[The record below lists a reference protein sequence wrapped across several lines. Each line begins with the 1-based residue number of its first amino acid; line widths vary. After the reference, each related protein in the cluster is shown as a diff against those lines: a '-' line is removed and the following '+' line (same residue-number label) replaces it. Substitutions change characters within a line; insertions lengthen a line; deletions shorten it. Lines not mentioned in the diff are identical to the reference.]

1 MLSRHLVHS
10 SAIEGLDQTLYK
22 GSESPAEADN
32 KKATKSYFLRQCARN
47 RRLARRLACSKM
59 WHTENEWPWEC
70 FMLREVCVC
79 VRMCWQNWLC
89 SQFCPVSVAVLLLTA
104 DWIGF
109 IWTVCALYFSV
120 TAPPSRKTLS
130 ILTGEICGC
139 ARLLRC
145 VEKRNIQHYHMAS
158 RKHCVCWYSDSH
170 HHSEWLNHPF
180 S

>member
-22 GSESPAEADN
+22 GSESAAEADN

-47 RRLARRLACSKM
+47 RRLARRRAAKYDTLKMSDLGSILCSGK
-59 WHTENEWPWEC
+59 
-70 FMLREVCVC
+70 CVC
-79 VRMCWQNWLC
+79 VHMCWQNWLC